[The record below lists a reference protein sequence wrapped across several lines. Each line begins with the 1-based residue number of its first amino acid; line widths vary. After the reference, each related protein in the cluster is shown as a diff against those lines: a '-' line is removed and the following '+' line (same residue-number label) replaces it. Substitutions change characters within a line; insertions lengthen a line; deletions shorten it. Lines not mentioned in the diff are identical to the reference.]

1 MNGHRRDVTFSALRC
16 VDPRTVLLHSWLKS
30 MMIGIFVI
38 RLKASIVAEGNHRS
52 RSTLRPFGPEFLDPA
67 RNPEFLEGLKA
78 EGLSTG

>member
-1 MNGHRRDVTFSALRC
+1 
-16 VDPRTVLLHSWLKS
+16 